1 MGRRSNSS
9 WQCNAL
15 IALVCPSVLV
25 MLRTPDHNVGARTI
39 FCQLA
44 LDQRGCVNASS
55 LPAFSLFGQP
65 YLFYFLRLIFLQLT
79 IGDPSSQPVRN
90 ISFAS
95 SMALEGIAAL
105 SFAGNI
111 IQFIDTGVRLFS
123 KSRKLYKSHNGVL
136 LESTELEII
145 ATSIK
150 ELSEQLTTSPPSQH
164 QRSLE
169 NSGLRLLAQSCN
181 NVAEELL
188 SALEKLK
195 IRGSERRKW
204 QSFRV
209 ALSAIWKSEDIED
222 MAKRLDLL
230 SKQLT
235 TEMICTLQ

>member
-1 MGRRSNSS
+1 M
-9 WQCNAL
+9 
-15 IALVCPSVLV
+15 
-25 MLRTPDHNVGARTI
+25 
-39 FCQLA
+39 
-44 LDQRGCVNASS
+44 
-55 LPAFSLFGQP
+55 
-65 YLFYFLRLIFLQLT
+65 
-79 IGDPSSQPVRN
+79 
-90 ISFAS
+90 
-95 SMALEGIAAL
+95 
-105 SFAGNI
+105 
-111 IQFIDTGVRLFS
+111 
-123 KSRKLYKSHNGVL
+123 
-136 LESTELEII
+136 ESTELEII